1 MSKGKVLVGMSGGV
15 DSSVAAALL
24 QKNGY
29 DVIGAILQLSPES
42 QVHEDAFKV
51 AEKLGIPCK
60 VYDYREKF
68 KATILDYFI
77 NEYLKGRT
85 PNPCVLCNRL
95 IKFELLIKLAE
106 SMTVDYIATGHYARI
121 EYSEETRRYLLK
133 KSAFTRKDQTYALY
147 RLSQKQLSRTL
158 FPLGQYDKKTVRE
171 MASQFGLPV
180 ADKPD
185 SQETCFV
192 IDNDY
197 AGFIERNTEEKIES
211 GNFVDSNGR
220 ILGKHRGIPYYTVGQ
235 RKGLGLAFGKPM
247 FVKEI
252 NAAKNCVVLGEN
264 DELASSGLVAGSLCF
279 ISFEKLTG
287 RLRVNAKI
295 RYSAKETAAEIMPYG
310 EDKVKVTFD
319 EPVRA
324 ITPGQSVVF
333 YQGDT
338 VVGGGII
345 ENPMQ
350 QPVKNG
356 TDVGIE
362 E

>member
-24 QKNGY
+24 QKNGN
-29 DVIGAILQLSPES
+29 DVIGAILQLAPEV
-42 QVHEDAFKV
+42 QAHEDAFRV
-51 AEKLGIPCK
+51 AEKLGIPCN
-60 VYDYREKF
+60 VYDYRDKF

-77 NEYLKGRT
+77 GEYQKGRT
-85 PNPCVLCNRL
+85 PNPCVLCNRF
-95 IKFELLIKLAE
+95 IKFELLMQLAE
-106 SMTVDYIATGHYARI
+106 SKGLEFIATGHYARI
-121 EYSEETRRYLLK
+121 EYSEENGRYLLK

-147 RLSQKQLSRTL
+147 RLTQQQLSRTL

-171 MASQFGLPV
+171 LASQFGLPV

-185 SQETCFV
+185 SQEICFV

-197 AGFIERNTEEKIES
+197 AGFIERNTEEEIKS
-211 GNFVDSNGR
+211 GNFIDSNGR
-220 ILGKHRGIPYYTVGQ
+220 ILGRHRGIPFYTVGQ

-247 FVKEI
+247 FVKQI
-252 NAAKNCVVLGEN
+252 NAAENSVVLGEN
-264 DELASSGLVAGSLCF
+264 DELAASGLVAGNLSF
-279 ISFEKLTG
+279 ILFEKLTG

-295 RYSAKETAAEIMPYG
+295 RYSAKETEAEIMPYR

-324 ITPGQSVVF
+324 VTPGQSVVF

-338 VVGGGII
+338 VLGGGII
-345 ENPMQ
+345 EYSIQ

-356 TDVGIE
+356 TDVGVE